1 MFEIFRDIF
10 SKNSFD
16 IGLCIKHRFSIRC
29 SESVSLNLPSRRIPM
44 HLQSKVTE
52 MISLLLKNDIIKLSD
67 SPYNSPLVIVPKKD
81 NTIRLCVDF
90 RELNRQTIKDNFH
103 IPNSQEIFD
112 SVGGN
117 SYFST
122 IDLSKGYH
130 QIPLEERSKK
140 FTAFSSGSNHY
151 QFKRLPFGLVSAP
164 AFFQHILQKV
174 LKDHL
179 RTACF
184 VYIDDIIIFGRNK
197 EEHDKNSQQS

>member
-1 MFEIFRDIF
+1 MFNDVF
-10 SKNSFD
+10 SKDSFD
-16 IGLCIKHRFSIRC
+16 IGLCVKHQFSVRC
-29 SESVSLNLPSRRIPM
+29 SENVSLNLPSRRIPM

-52 MISLLLKNDIIKLSD
+52 MISLLLKNDVIEFSD

-81 NTIRLCVDF
+81 NSIRLCVDF

-117 SYFST
+117 SFFST

-130 QIPLEERSKK
+130 QIPLEDRSKK
-140 FTAFSSGSNHY
+140 FTAFSSGNNHY

-164 AFFQHILQKV
+164 AFFQHILQKI
-174 LKDHL
+174 LKDLL
-179 RTACF
+179 RKACF
-184 VYIDDIIIFGRNK
+184 VYIDDIIIFLEIRSNTIK
-197 EEHDKNSQQS
+197 TL